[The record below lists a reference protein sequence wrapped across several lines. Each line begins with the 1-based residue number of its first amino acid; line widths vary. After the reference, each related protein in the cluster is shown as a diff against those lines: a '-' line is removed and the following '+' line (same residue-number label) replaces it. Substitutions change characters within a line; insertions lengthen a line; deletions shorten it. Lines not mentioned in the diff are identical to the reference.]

1 MVGKN
6 KGLGFFNLNPFF
18 YFLNKAQKLEQIR
31 NKSSHKDWGFGGY
44 VGTTFPPKPH
54 SFFLLTFVLSETFLS
69 SENFNFPTEYDI
81 MYI

>member
-44 VGTTFPPKPH
+44 VGT
-54 SFFLLTFVLSETFLS
+54 V
-69 SENFNFPTEYDI
+69 
-81 MYI
+81 